1 MPVFIRTAM
10 KADLPAIHAL
20 FEESWQKT
28 YAPIFGEEKAA
39 EFFAEWH
46 DMAQL
51 EVRLTRPESEFV
63 LADTGEAITGF
74 AYAEREG
81 QAAHLCQLYVAPERA
96 CEGIGRELLTEIIQS
111 FPEVRAIRLLVEPA
125 NTGAIGFYER
135 FGFERTGETGHCG
148 EGGKD
153 VPALIYELTLAR

>member
-1 MPVFIRTAM
+1 M
-10 KADLPAIHAL
+10 KPDLPAIHAL

-28 YAPIFGEEKAA
+28 YAPIFGAENAA

-51 EVRLTRPESEFV
+51 EARLNRPESEFV
-63 LADTGEAITGF
+63 VADTGEAITGIG
-74 AYAEREG
+74 YAERDG
-81 QAAHLCQLYVAPERA
+81 QAAHLRQLYVDPERVF
-96 CEGIGRELLTEIIQS
+96 EGIGRELLTEIVQS
-111 FPEVRAIRLLVEPA
+111 FPEASAIRLLVEPA
-125 NTGAIGFYER
+125 NTGAIGFYEG
-135 FGFERTGETGHCG
+135 FVFERTGETGHCG

>member
-81 QAAHLCQLYVAPERA
+81 QAEDD
-96 CEGIGRELLTEIIQS
+96 RETEIRYG
-111 FPEVRAIRLLVEPA
+111 VLY
-125 NTGAIGFYER
+125 IGMEK
-135 FGFERTGETGHCG
+135 
-148 EGGKD
+148 GKLFVGKNIILD
-153 VPALIYELTLAR
+153 W